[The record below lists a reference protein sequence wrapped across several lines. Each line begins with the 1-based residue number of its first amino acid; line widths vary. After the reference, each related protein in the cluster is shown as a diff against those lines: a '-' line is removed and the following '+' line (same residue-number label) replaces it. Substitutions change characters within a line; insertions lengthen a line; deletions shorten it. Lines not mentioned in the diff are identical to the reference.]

1 MKLLALA
8 VFLAWVPSIIGAPAR
23 QLFEAT
29 SAYHNIRV
37 VEQDGLRVLH
47 FDDTTQTKIS
57 VRDPLAGHFEY
68 TEYFQM
74 PWLWKTNISKVLMI
88 GLGGGSTQIALEH
101 YYPGVTIESVEIDP
115 LVVQVAKDYFGF
127 KESSRQKVH
136 VSDGRLFLRRTTAQ
150 YDLILVDAYVAGRYG
165 SSIPQHLATKEFM
178 HLLKFHLPDDGVV
191 AFNVIGTLSGW
202 HADLVGAIYRTM
214 SAVFPQVAV
223 FPAQSSL
230 NIVLVASRSPKALDL
245 STLRSRANSLV
256 ASGQVTFP
264 RFRQR
269 LERLHPRPPA
279 NAQRSPVLT
288 DDYAPVEGLSAA
300 ASQ

>member
-1 MKLLALA
+1 LL
-8 VFLAWVPSIIGAPAR
+8 VWSSSIISAPAR

-37 VEQDGLRVLH
+37 VEHDGFRVLH

-57 VRDPLAGHFEY
+57 VADPLAGHFEY

-88 GLGGGSTQIALEH
+88 GLGGGSTQLALEH
-101 YYPGVTIESVEIDP
+101 FYPATTIESVEIDP
-115 LVVQVAKDYFGF
+115 LVVQVAKDYFEF
-127 KESSRQKVH
+127 KESARQKAY

-165 SSIPQHLATKEFM
+165 SSIPQHLVTKEFM
-178 HLLKFHLPDDGVV
+178 HLLQFHLPEDGVA
-191 AFNVIGTLSGW
+191 AFNVIGTLNGW
-202 HADLVGAIYRTM
+202 HADLVGAIYHTLR
-214 SAVFPQVAV
+214 AVFPQVAV

-230 NIVLVASRSPKALDL
+230 NIVLVASRSPKVLDL
-245 STLRSRANSLV
+245 TALRTRANLLV
-256 ASGQVTFP
+256 GSRQVTFP

-269 LERLHPRPPA
+269 LERFQPKPPA
-279 NAQRSPVLT
+279 NAERSPILT
-288 DDYAPVEGLSAA
+288 DDYAPVEGLSAET
-300 ASQ
+300 SR